1 MKKTTLTMAG
11 LAVILVIAGCAAM
24 PSAEQLD
31 QQTLAML
38 KASFRSEGIATTD
51 RLDQDLGQK
60 ACSSAQAPA

>member
-11 LAVILVIAGCAAM
+11 LTVILVIAGCASM

-38 KASFRSEGIATTD
+38 NQRGEQRTTRIESGSRSIRQRDSAERCGILA
-51 RLDQDLGQK
+51 
-60 ACSSAQAPA
+60 